1 MTRHIENNYKFE
13 TISCWPEL
21 RISLRAYLSSMI
33 TTVMSTCTKT
43 CMERGC
49 TSTGKNPID
58 MSVYSGS
65 TGVLFALYKYMLLVR
80 KEVMTKNLE
89 HAKR

>member
-1 MTRHIENNYKFE
+1 
-13 TISCWPEL
+13 
-21 RISLRAYLSSMI
+21 
-33 TTVMSTCTKT
+33 
-43 CMERGC
+43 MERGC